1 MSPVHQ
7 LYVSLTA
14 VVVATAVVTLVAFW
28 RWRAVMTAKGYWP
41 KGAE

>member
-14 VVVATAVVTLVAFW
+14 VVATAVVTLVAFW
-28 RWRAVMTAKGYWP
+28 RGEP
-41 KGAE
+41 

>member
-28 RWRAVMTAKGYWP
+28 RGEP
-41 KGAE
+41 